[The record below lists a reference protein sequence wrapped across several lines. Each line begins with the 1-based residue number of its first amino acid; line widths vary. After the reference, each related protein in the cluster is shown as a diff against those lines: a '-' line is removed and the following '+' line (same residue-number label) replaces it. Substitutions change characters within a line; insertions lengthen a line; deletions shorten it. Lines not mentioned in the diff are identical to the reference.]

1 MIRGTTPQVV
11 IKTNIP
17 LDNIKEVWLTYSND
31 KKSIVITK
39 KLSDC
44 EIVDG
49 QLISYLTQED
59 TIKLNPDNINIKVS
73 TQVRILTTDDK
84 AFASKVQRLDLE
96 STVTEGMIYD

>member
-17 LDNIKEVWLTYSND
+17 IDNIKEMWLTYSSEN
-31 KKSIVITK
+31 KSIVVTK

-49 QLISYLTQED
+49 KLISYLTQED
-59 TIKLNPDNINIKVS
+59 TIKLNPNNINIKVLI
-73 TQVRILTTDDK
+73 QVRILTTDDK

-96 STVTEGMIYD
+96 STLTEGMIYA

>member
-1 MIRGTTPQVV
+1 MIWGTTPQVV
-11 IKTNIP
+11 IKTSIP
-17 LDNIKEVWLTYSND
+17 IDKIKELWLTYSSEN
-31 KKSIVITK
+31 KSIVVTK

-49 QLISYLTQED
+49 KLISYLTQED
-59 TIKLNPDNINIKVS
+59 TIKLNPNNINIKVL

-96 STVTEGMIYD
+96 STLTEGMIYA